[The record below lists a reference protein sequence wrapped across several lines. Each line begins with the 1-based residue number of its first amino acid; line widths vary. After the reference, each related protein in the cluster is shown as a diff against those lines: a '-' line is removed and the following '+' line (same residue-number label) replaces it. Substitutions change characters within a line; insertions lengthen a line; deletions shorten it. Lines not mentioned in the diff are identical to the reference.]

1 VLLVTLMVGAVL
13 AVAGTAPADAQG
25 PEPGEAAGYTV
36 RAVATEAEAAD
47 PAAARDQ
54 AIAAGQV
61 KALQEVMRRI
71 TDPADHGR
79 LPPVDA
85 STARGMV
92 ETYSL
97 AAERTTDTA
106 YRANMT
112 VEFNGDAVRGLLR
125 THGIAFAASASAPVL
140 VVPVYQSDPLATA
153 LLWEDTNPWLTAW
166 RHQDSGNML
175 MPLEVPTGD
184 LRDVTSITAEEALVP
199 DSTALDRL
207 ISRYGHSRVLVA
219 HAVRT
224 APNMQTVSLNY
235 GSPRAMA
242 RTGKQ
247 TIQRGPDED
256 DAAFLIRAATEL
268 ARRMES
274 DWRQATMVRGGAA
287 RQATALVTL
296 GGFDDWVTIRRVLEQ
311 SPLVS
316 DMRVQAM
323 SREMAQLTLT
333 VLGDIGQVGAALAS
347 EGLTL
352 TERGGYW
359 MIGRANTAGYGPGP
373 GAGSPYPGDGSQG
386 AAPQGQGSGYGQAPE
401 YGGTATTW

>member
-1 VLLVTLMVGAVL
+1 
-13 AVAGTAPADAQG
+13 
-25 PEPGEAAGYTV
+25 
-36 RAVATEAEAAD
+36 
-47 PAAARDQ
+47 
-54 AIAAGQV
+54 
-61 KALQEVMRRI
+61 
-71 TDPADHGR
+71 
-79 LPPVDA
+79 
-85 STARGMV
+85 
-92 ETYSL
+92 
-97 AAERTTDTA
+97 
-106 YRANMT
+106 
-112 VEFNGDAVRGLLR
+112 
-125 THGIAFAASASAPVL
+125 
-140 VVPVYQSDPLATA
+140 VPVYQSDPLAMA
-153 LLWEDTNPWLTAW
+153 LLWEDTNPWLAAW
-166 RHQDSGNML
+166 RQQDSGNML

-224 APNMQTVSLNY
+224 APNMLTVSLNY

-268 ARRMES
+268 AHRMES
-274 DWRQATMVRGGAA
+274 DLRQATMVRGGAA

-316 DMRVQAM
+316 DMKVQAM

-359 MIGRANTAGYGPGP
+359 MIGRAVTGPGAGP